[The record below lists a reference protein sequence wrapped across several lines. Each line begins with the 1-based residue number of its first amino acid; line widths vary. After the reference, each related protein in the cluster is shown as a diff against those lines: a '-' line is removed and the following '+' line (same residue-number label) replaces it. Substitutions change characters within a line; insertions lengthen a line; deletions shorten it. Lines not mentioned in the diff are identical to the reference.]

1 MLTMEEYIGQESK
14 RAKHTGK
21 EKQSNPMLC
30 VCVRY
35 LPHIKHTGEMVQT
48 GQRDQVL
55 KEEGVDPDLGYFC
68 HFLDVL
74 LYFCPLQFPL

>member
-1 MLTMEEYIGQESK
+1 M
-14 RAKHTGK
+14 
-21 EKQSNPMLC
+21 C

-74 LYFCPLQFPL
+74 LYFRPLQFPL